1 MGSFPGRFPNGL
13 HFALQGLPNRK
24 QCTKTVACQLI
35 TTELAAMI
43 RVRHFINVGSLL
55 VLGGLLLWA
64 YWLTLAAIV
73 DKWSTPQYSHGYLVP
88 LFAVLLLWL
97 RRGQISSKS
106 LRPTGW
112 GLVPLALGAGM
123 HLVGAYYY
131 AEYLQT
137 LSLLPSLVGLSLCVG
152 GKPAFAWSLP
162 AIGFLFFMLPFP
174 YRVEI
179 MLGLP
184 LRRVAVLAS
193 TYILQTVGFPAVA
206 EGNIILMEHAPIA
219 VVEACSGLSMLLT
232 FFALSTGLALVV
244 NRFVIDK
251 FVLVVSALPI
261 AIIANV
267 VRIVTTAILA
277 DTVGSDAARLVFH
290 DLAGW
295 LMMPLA
301 LGLLALEMVLLSKLF
316 VESNGGGESA
326 FTWDGLGPAATAA
339 TMPLP
344 AVILRDAR
352 A

>member
-1 MGSFPGRFPNGL
+1 
-13 HFALQGLPNRK
+13 
-24 QCTKTVACQLI
+24 
-35 TTELAAMI
+35 MI
-43 RVRHFINVGSLL
+43 LVRHRNVLVLL
-55 VLGGLLLWA
+55 VLGALLLWA
-64 YWLTLAAIV
+64 YWLTLTAIV

-88 LFAVLLLWL
+88 LFAVVLLWL

-106 LRPTGW
+106 LRPSCW

-123 HLVGAYYY
+123 HLAGAYYY
-131 AEYLQT
+131 AEYLEA
-137 LSLLPSLVGLSLCVG
+137 LSLLPSLVGLTLCVG
-152 GKPAFAWSLP
+152 GRPALAWSLP

-179 MLGLP
+179 MLGVP

-244 NRFVIDK
+244 NRFVVDK
-251 FVLVVSALPI
+251 FVVVASALPI

-277 DTVGSDAARLVFH
+277 DTVGSEAARLVFH

-301 LGLLALEMVLLSKLF
+301 LGLLGLEMALLSKLF
-316 VESNGGGESA
+316 VAPTEGGESA
-326 FTWDGLGPAATAA
+326 LPWHGFGPTATAA
-339 TMPLP
+339 SLPLP
-344 AVILRDAR
+344 AVTLRDRR
-352 A
+352 ATV